1 MTEGL
6 SASDVLALTRD
17 NDNVWSNNPF
27 IYFVWLALLGGG
39 GNGWFGNGNNA
50 TRDLITSTDLQ
61 NAIVNGNNMQDI
73 FRNFGELTAN
83 LDGFERDATANWNG
97 IRYDFLAGLNGIT
110 TQVMQNRFENQQLGC
125 QTNRN
130 IDSVKSEAYKNTC
143 DITNAIHY
151 EGQATRA
158 LIEANTIQDLRDK
171 LEAKDRELLGTQFQL
186 SQVDQN
192 ATIINALRPI
202 PQPAFLV
209 NTPYNYGGA
218 ANIY

>member
-39 GNGWFGNGNNA
+39 GNGWFGGGNNA

-61 NAIVNGNNMQDI
+61 NAIVSGNNMQDI
-73 FRNFGELTAN
+73 FRNFGELTSN

-97 IRYDFLAGLNGIT
+97 IRYDFLAGLNGLT

-143 DITNAIHY
+143 EITNAIHC

-158 LIEANTIQDLRDK
+158 LIEANTIQDLRDR

-192 ATIINALRPI
+192 ATIINALKPT
-202 PQPAFLV
+202 PMPAFLV
-209 NTPYNYGGA
+209 STPYNYGGA

>member
-39 GNGWFGNGNNA
+39 GNGWFGGGNNA

-61 NAIVNGNNMQDI
+61 NAIVSGNNMQDI

-83 LDGFERDATANWNG
+83 LDGFERDATANWNS
-97 IRYDFLAGLNGIT
+97 IRYDFLAGLNGLT

>member
-6 SASDVLALTRD
+6 SAADVLALSGNENSWT
-17 NDNVWSNNPF
+17 NNPF
-27 IYFVWLALLGGG
+27 IYLVWLALLGGN
-39 GNGWFGNGNNA
+39 GNGWFGGGGNNNA

-61 NAIVNGNNMQDI
+61 NAIVSGNNMQDI

-97 IRYDFLAGLNGIT
+97 IRYDTLAGLNGVS
-110 TQVMQNRFENQQLGC
+110 TQILENRFANQTMNC

-130 IDSVKSEAYKNTC
+130 IDSVKSEAYQNTC
-143 DITNAIHY
+143 EITNAIHQ

-158 LIEANTIQDLRDK
+158 LIEANTIQALRDK
-171 LEAKDRELLGTQFQL
+171 LEDKDRQLQTVSFQL

-192 ATIINALRPI
+192 AYLINALRPT
-202 PQPAFLV
+202 PQPAFIV
-209 NTPYNYGGA
+209 STPYNYGGSA
-218 ANIY
+218 Y